1 MLKYYNRVYQF
12 FFHGFCS
19 KFSDQH
25 FYIKS
30 PVGCFSST
38 EATGALRD
46 CDLDCH
52 KYYYTYKCM
61 VKINYD
67 PESFQQSSYSPL

>member
-25 FYIKS
+25 FYITS

-52 KYYYTYKCM
+52 KHYSKTSFSM
-61 VKINYD
+61 TRRINAW
-67 PESFQQSSYSPL
+67 LR

>member
-12 FFHGFCS
+12 FFHGFYS

-25 FYIKS
+25 FYITS

-46 CDLDCH
+46 RDLDCH
-52 KYYYTYKCM
+52 KYYSKMSFSMTTR
-61 VKINYD
+61 INAW
-67 PESFQQSSYSPL
+67 LR